1 MEVYLCYELTVD
13 GKNYLIKIVDSRE
26 KAQEWLTEIP
36 LKYENSVK
44 VFVPSL
50 VE

>member
-1 MEVYLCYELTVD
+1 MITAD
-13 GKNYLIKIVDSRE
+13 GKNYIIKIVDNKE
-26 KAQEWLTEIP
+26 KAQEWLTEVP

-44 VFVPSL
+44 VSVPSL